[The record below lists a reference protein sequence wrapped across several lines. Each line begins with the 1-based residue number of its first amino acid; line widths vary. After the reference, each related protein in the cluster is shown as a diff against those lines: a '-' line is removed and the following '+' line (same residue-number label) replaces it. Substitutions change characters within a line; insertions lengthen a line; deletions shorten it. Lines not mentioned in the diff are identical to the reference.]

1 MSIYQN
7 VSKFLHR
14 VHELTNH
21 RLLTRFVEQDLYF
34 LPDTLPAPDATREEW
49 LLVSGTIMSLP
60 YPGHVLLKV
69 GIIIHRVQDW
79 VTPLMTFLPP
89 NFSIILWQYEHWSAG
104 KKLLIHFSWI
114 FLCPIS
120 KVCFVFS
127 NKDLFILEGAKST
140 GNSLCHLGT

>member
-14 VHELTNH
+14 VHELTSH
-21 RLLTRFVEQDLYF
+21 RLLTGLQNKTCIFYQ
-34 LPDTLPAPDATREEW
+34 THSAPDATREEW
-49 LLVSGTIMSLP
+49 LVVSGTIMPLP
-60 YPGHVLLKV
+60 YPGHVFLKV
-69 GIIIHRVQDW
+69 GIIVHRVQDW
-79 VTPLMTFLPP
+79 VTSLMTFLPP

-104 KKLLIHFSWI
+104 KKLPIHFSCI

-127 NKDLFILEGAKST
+127 NKDLFVLEGAKST
-140 GNSLCHLGT
+140 GDSLCHLGT